1 MDKCKVK
8 YTLFASKLEFFQKI
22 VNLKNRT
29 YGILMNFCFALG
41 NYSSLVGLLLITAI
55 NSCGLDCKTVE
66 DYETIL
72 KCTENYR
79 RGIFLS

>member
-8 YTLFASKLEFFQKI
+8 YTLFGSKLEFFQKI

-29 YGILMNFCFALG
+29 YGILINFCFVLG
-41 NYSSLVGLLLITAI
+41 NYFSLVGLLLITAI

-66 DYETIL
+66 DY
-72 KCTENYR
+72 
-79 RGIFLS
+79 